1 MCEPKCLNSFDQ
13 VQEFLIPLGATWTIC
28 GLYVQLTAGSFRSQS
43 QKFCDLTSW
52 IGDLAEE
59 SFVLAVELAR
69 ALVADLE
76 NRACGIN
83 SLDQHPSRAATS
95 RNCL

>member
-76 NRACGIN
+76 IRACGIN
-83 SLDQHPSRAATS
+83 SLDEHPLTR
-95 RNCL
+95 RYQP